1 MKKNEII
8 RLEITDVTAEGNG
21 VGHFDGMAVF
31 VPELISGDIADV
43 KIVKVLKNYCFGI
56 IEKIIEKSKNRTESE
71 CPVSEKC
78 GGCNFRSMKYEAQLE
93 IKQKIVSDAFL
104 RIGKCNIE
112 TEKIVSCDNINRYR
126 NKAQYPFAE
135 INGEIKC
142 GFYAKRSHRVVP
154 CEDCLLQPEIF
165 SEIVNFVLEML
176 NKKRKISVYNEETN
190 TGILRHLYIR
200 EGCHSGEIMVCF
212 VVRKDVRRELNF
224 IVKKL
229 VEKFENI
236 KSIVMNINPKKT
248 NVILGNENVVLFGKE
263 KISDTMCGVNID
275 ISPLSFYQ
283 VNTLQAEKLYKIAKD
298 YAEPDKTKTLLDFYC
313 GTGTIGLSMADSL
326 KKLIG
331 IEIISDAVE
340 NAKQN
345 ALKNDLQNTEFICS
359 DSGLAA
365 KKLSDSGISPDIITV
380 DPPRKGCDSNMLDAI
395 VKMNPE
401 KVVMISC
408 NPATAARDCLWL
420 SQNGYAVRKIQPVDL
435 FPFTGHVECVVLLSR
450 NEG

>member
-43 KIVKVLKNYCFGI
+43 KIVKVLKNYGFGI
-56 IEKIIEKSKNRTESE
+56 IENIIEKSKNRTESE
-71 CPVSEKC
+71 CVVSEKC

-104 RIGKCNIE
+104 RIGKCNVE

-212 VVRKDVRRELNF
+212 VVRKDIRRELNF

-229 VEKFENI
+229 AEKFENV

-283 VNTLQAEKLYKIAKD
+283 VNTLQAEKLYEIAKN

-313 GTGTIGLSMADSL
+313 GTGTIGLSMANSL

-345 ALKNDLQNTEFICS
+345 ALKNGFQNTEFICS

-365 KKLSDSGISPDIITV
+365 KKLSDNGISPDIITV
-380 DPPRKGCDSNMLDAI
+380 DPPRKGCDLNMLDAI

-420 SQNGYAVRKIQPVDL
+420 SQNGFSVRKIQPVDL
-435 FPFTGHVECVVLLSR
+435 FPFTGHVECVVLMSR
-450 NEG
+450 DKD